1 MNNIILSKKHKRVTE
16 ALTMKIPDRVPFACL
31 IDLVFASKISGVN
44 VLDCFLNPNVYVLY
58 LEKTCDKFSGIDG
71 LYANLCFDKTEL
83 EDLKEEKDKIIIRT
97 YG

>member
-1 MNNIILSKKHKRVTE
+1 MNNIILSKKHRRVTE
-16 ALTMKIPDRVPFACL
+16 VLTMKIPDRVPFACL

-44 VLDCFLNPNVYVLY
+44 VLDCFLNPNAHAIS
-58 LEKTCDKFSGIDG
+58 LEKACEKFSGIDG

-97 YG
+97 HG